1 MIKDFT
7 PRLYQEAILAT
18 AASRNTLIVLPTG
31 LGKTNIFLM
40 LAAHRLGLYPES
52 KILLI
57 GPTRPLIDQYLEVF
71 RSHFEIGS
79 GKMAVLT
86 GLVSP
91 DKRTGLWN
99 GARIIFSTP
108 QGLENDIISGKIRLD
123 DVSLV
128 GFDEAHR
135 AVGDYS
141 YVWIAKKYS
150 REAKFPRIVGM
161 TASPGSD
168 LEKITEVCRNLM
180 IEEVEVRVESDS
192 DVSPYIQ
199 EIDVDYVKVDLPES
213 FLEVGRLLKECI
225 KSKLDAVRKFGY
237 IGSGFALAKSELLK
251 LQASLHSQLAG
262 GSRDFAILRSV
273 SLLAEAMKA
282 SHALELLESQ
292 GIAPLQKYF
301 SRLQEEGK
309 TSRVKALK
317 NLLADGNFRAAM
329 EKVKALYDGKV
340 EHPKLDELKR
350 IVGSGLKSGVS
361 KIIVFSQ
368 YRDSSLK
375 IKDVLDSV
383 SGVASE
389 IFVGQAKKEET
400 GLSQKEQKAMLDRFR
415 NGEFNVLVATS
426 IGEEGLDIV
435 KVDLVVFYEPV
446 PSAIRSIQ
454 RRGRTGRQ
462 ERGRVVVLIAR
473 NTRDEAFRWVAH
485 HKEKRM
491 HRILKGL
498 KGKLRLNKD
507 DANKENSVERA
518 GNKRENN
525 GVKVF
530 ADYREKG
537 PVAKELSDSGVSV
550 ELKTL
555 DVGDYVCS
563 SRAAV
568 EVKTAEDFV
577 NSIVDG
583 RLLHQLNELKR
594 GYEKPVVIIE
604 GTDDIY
610 SVRGVHPNAIRGML
624 ATIAVSYGI
633 PIIKTKDSI
642 ETAGIIAAIARREQ
656 ESSHE
661 GIQLHS
667 QKPST
672 LREQQEFIVSA
683 LPGVETAIARNL
695 LKKFGSVKGIV
706 NASSDELKEAEL
718 VGEKKASEIRRVVDS
733 GYDVV
738 DSFGK

>member
-18 AASRNTLIVLPTG
+18 AVKYNTLIVLPTG

-40 LAAHRLGLYPES
+40 LAAHRLKLYPES
-52 KILLI
+52 KVLLI

-71 RSHFEIGS
+71 KNHFEIS
-79 GKMAVLT
+79 ADRMAVLT
-86 GLVSP
+86 GLVRP
-91 DKRTGLWN
+91 EKRVELWKN
-99 GARIIFSTP
+99 ASIIFSTP
-108 QGLENDIISGKIRLD
+108 QGLENDVISGRIKLE
-123 DVSLV
+123 DVSLL

-141 YVWIAKKYS
+141 YVWLAKKYS
-150 REAKFPRIVGM
+150 NEAKFPRIVGM

-168 LEKITEVCRNLM
+168 LEKITEVCNNLM
-180 IEEVEVRVESDS
+180 IEEIEVRTEADS

-199 EIDVDYVKVDLPES
+199 EIDIDYVKVELPER
-213 FLEVGRLLKECI
+213 FLEVGRLIKECI
-225 KSKLDAVRKFGY
+225 KSKLDAVKKFGY
-237 IGSGFALAKSELLK
+237 MGSSFALSKSELLK
-251 LQASLHSQLAG
+251 LQASLHSQLAR
-262 GSRDFAILRSV
+262 GSKDFSLLRSV

-292 GIAPLQKYF
+292 GITQLQKYF
-301 SRLQEEGK
+301 QRLMEEGK

-329 EKVKALYDGKV
+329 AKAQKLYEEKV

-350 IVGSGLKSGVS
+350 IVSTEIKSGAE

-368 YRDSSLK
+368 YRDSALK
-375 IKDVLDSV
+375 IKEVLDSL
-383 SGVASE
+383 SGIGSE
-389 IFVGQAKKEET
+389 IFVGQAKKEDT

-415 NGEFNVLVATS
+415 DGNFNVLIATS

-435 KVDLVVFYEPV
+435 KVDLVIFYEPL

-462 ERGRVVVLIAR
+462 EKGRVVVLIAR

-491 HRILKGL
+491 HRILNSL
-498 KGKLRLNKD
+498 KGKVRLNKG
-507 DANKENSVERA
+507 AEEKGKLMGYAEKKKEN
-518 GNKRENN
+518 GN
-525 GVKVF
+525 VKIF

-555 DVGDYVCS
+555 EIGDYVCS
-563 SRAAV
+563 SRVAV
-568 EVKTAEDFV
+568 EVKTTDDFV

-583 RLLHQLNELKR
+583 RLLQQLKELKR
-594 GYEKPVVIIE
+594 GYERPVVIIE
-604 GTDDIY
+604 GDADIY
-610 SVRGVHPNAIRGML
+610 SVRGVHPNAIRGMI

-633 PIIKTKDSI
+633 PIIKTRDSI
-642 ETAGIIAAIARREQ
+642 ETAGIITAIAKREQ
-656 ESSHE
+656 ENSSE
-661 GIQLHS
+661 EIQVHS

-672 LREQQEFIVSA
+672 LKEQQEFIVSA
-683 LPGVETAIARNL
+683 LPGVETTIARSL
-695 LKKFGSVKGIV
+695 LKRFGSVKGIV
-706 NASSDELKEAEL
+706 NASSGELKEAEL

-733 GYDVV
+733 GYE
-738 DSFGK
+738 SQ

>member
-1 MIKDFT
+1 MIKGFT

-18 AASRNTLIVLPTG
+18 AVSHNTLIVLPTG

-40 LAAHRLGLYPES
+40 LAAHRLRLHPES

-57 GPTRPLIDQYLEVF
+57 GPTKPLIDQYLEVF
-71 RSHFEIGS
+71 RKHFEIS
-79 GKMAVLT
+79 EDKMAVLT

-91 DKRTGLWN
+91 EKRKKLWN
-99 GARIIFSTP
+99 DAKIIFSTP

-123 DVSLV
+123 DVCLL

-141 YVWIAKKYS
+141 YVWIAKKYFS
-150 REAKFPRIVGM
+150 EGKFPRIVGM

-168 LEKITEVCRNLM
+168 LEKINEVCGNLM

-213 FLEVGRLLKECI
+213 FIEIGRLLKDCI
-225 KSKLDAVRKFGY
+225 KSKLDAVKKFGY
-237 IGSGFALAKSELLK
+237 ITGSFALSKTELLK
-251 LQASLHSQLAG
+251 LQASLHGRLAG
-262 GSRDFAILRSV
+262 GVKDFSLLRSV

-292 GIAPLQKYF
+292 GIAPLVKYLG
-301 SRLQEEGK
+301 RLQEEAK
-309 TSRVKALK
+309 TSKVKALK
-317 NLLADGNFRAAM
+317 NLLGDGNFTAAM
-329 EKVKALYDGKV
+329 YKVNALYNAKV

-350 IVGSGLKSGVS
+350 IVGSELKSGVS
-361 KIIVFSQ
+361 KVIVFNQ
-368 YRDSSLK
+368 YRDSALK
-375 IKDVLDSV
+375 IKDVLDTV
-383 SGVASE
+383 PGVCSE
-389 IFVGQAKKEET
+389 IFVGQAKKAET
-400 GLSQKEQKAMLDRFR
+400 GLSQKEQKAMIDRFR
-415 NGEFNVLVATS
+415 NGDFNVLIATS

-435 KVDLVVFYEPV
+435 KVDLVVFYEPI

-462 ERGRVVVLIAR
+462 EKGRVVVLIAR

-491 HRILKGL
+491 HRILNGL
-498 KGKLRLNKD
+498 KGKLRLNNGAEEKGKLMD
-507 DANKENSVERA
+507 YAEKKKENAS
-518 GNKRENN
+518 
-525 GVKVF
+525 VKVF

-555 DVGDYVCS
+555 EVGDYVCS
-563 SRAAV
+563 SRTAV
-568 EVKTAEDFV
+568 EVKKTDDFV

-583 RLLHQLNELKR
+583 RLLHQLKELKR
-594 GYEKPVVIIE
+594 NYEKPVVIIE

-610 SVRGVHPNAIRGML
+610 SVRGVHPNAIMGMI

-633 PIIKTKDSI
+633 PIIKTRDSI
-642 ETAGIIAAIARREQ
+642 ETAGMIAAIARREQ
-656 ESSHE
+656 EKGSE
-661 GIQLHS
+661 DIQIHNR
-667 QKPST
+667 KPVT
-672 LREQQEFIVSA
+672 LKEQQEFIVSA
-683 LPGVETAIARNL
+683 FPGVETTIARNL
-695 LKKFGSVKGIV
+695 LKRFGSVKGIV

-718 VGEKKASEIRRVVDS
+718 IGEKKASEIRRVVDS
-733 GYDVV
+733 EYKNDE
-738 DSFGK
+738 

>member
-18 AASRNTLIVLPTG
+18 AVSRNTLIVLPTG

-40 LAAHRLGLYPES
+40 LAAHRLRLYPES
-52 KILLI
+52 KILLL
-57 GPTRPLIDQYLEVF
+57 GPTKPLIDQYLEVF
-71 RSHFEIGS
+71 RNHFEIS
-79 GKMAVLT
+79 EDKMAVLT
-86 GLVSP
+86 GLVGP
-91 DKRTGLWN
+91 EKRAGLWN
-99 GARIIFSTP
+99 DAKVIFSTP
-108 QGLENDIISGKIRLD
+108 QGLENDIISGKVRLD
-123 DVSLV
+123 DVCLV

-141 YVWIAKKYS
+141 YVWIANKYS

-180 IEEVEVRVESDS
+180 IEEVEVRVDSDS

-213 FLEVGRLLKECI
+213 FVEVGRLLRECI
-225 KSKLDAVRKFGY
+225 KSKLDAVKKFGY
-237 IGSGFALAKSELLK
+237 ISGSFALTKTELLK

-262 GSRDFAILRSV
+262 GDRDFSLLRSV

-292 GIAPLQKYF
+292 GIAPLRKYF
-301 SRLQEEGK
+301 GRLQEEGK
-309 TSRVKALK
+309 TSKVKALK
-317 NLLADGNFRAAM
+317 NLLADGNFTAAVN
-329 EKVKALYDGKV
+329 KVGALYDAKV

-350 IVGSGLKSGVS
+350 IVLSELKSGVS
-361 KIIVFSQ
+361 KVIVFNQ
-368 YRDSSLK
+368 YRDSALK
-375 IKDVLDSV
+375 IKEVLDGV
-383 SGVASE
+383 PGVASE

-435 KVDLVVFYEPV
+435 KVDLVVFYEPI

-462 ERGRVVVLIAR
+462 EKGKVVVLIAR

-491 HRILKGL
+491 HRILKSL
-498 KGKLRLNKD
+498 KGKLRLNEGTDEKGKLMD
-507 DANKENSVERA
+507 YAEKKKENW
-518 GNKRENN
+518 N
-525 GVKVF
+525 VKVF

-555 DVGDYVCS
+555 EIGDYVCS

-568 EVKTAEDFV
+568 EVKKTADFV

-583 RLLHQLNELKR
+583 RLLHQLKELKR
-594 GYEKPVVIIE
+594 SYEKPVVIIE

-610 SVRGVHPNAIRGML
+610 SVRGVHPNAIRGMI

-633 PIIKTKDSI
+633 PIIKTRDSI

-656 ESSHE
+656 ENE
-661 GIQLHS
+661 KEEIQIHS

-683 LPGVETAIARNL
+683 LPGVETTIARNL
-695 LKKFGSVKGIV
+695 LKRFGSIKGIV
-706 NASSDELKEAEL
+706 NASCDELKEAEL
-718 VGEKKASEIRRVVDS
+718 IGEKKASEIRRVVDS
-733 GYDVV
+733 GYE
-738 DSFGK
+738 SQ

>member
-7 PRLYQEAILAT
+7 PRLYQETILAT
-18 AASRNTLIVLPTG
+18 AVRYNTLIVLPTG

-40 LAAHRLGLYPES
+40 LAAHRLKLYPDG

-71 RSHFEIGS
+71 RNHFDIGS
-79 GKMAVLT
+79 EKMAVLT

-91 DKRTGLWN
+91 EKRAGLWN
-99 GARIIFSTP
+99 AARIIFSTP
-108 QGLENDIISGKIRLD
+108 QGLENDIISGKIALD
-123 DVSLV
+123 NVSLV

-168 LEKITEVCRNLM
+168 LEKITEVCNNLM
-180 IEEVEVRVESDS
+180 IEEVEVRTESDS

-213 FLEVGRLLKECI
+213 FIEISRLLKECI
-225 KSKLDAVRKFGY
+225 KSKLDAVKKLGCISSSY
-237 IGSGFALAKSELLK
+237 ALTKSELLK
-251 LQASLHSQLAG
+251 LQAALHSQLAQ
-262 GSRDFAILRSV
+262 GSKDFIILRSV

-301 SRLQEEGK
+301 QRLQEEGK
-309 TSRVKALK
+309 VSKVKALK
-317 NLLADGNFRAAM
+317 NLLADGNFRVAM
-329 EKVKALYDGKV
+329 IKTKGLYESGV
-340 EHPKLDELKR
+340 EHPKLEELKG
-350 IVGSGLKSGVS
+350 IVGSGLKSGVE
-361 KIIVFSQ
+361 KVIVFSQ
-368 YRDSSLK
+368 YRDSALK
-375 IKDVLDSV
+375 IKEVLDSLPEV
-383 SGVASE
+383 SSA
-389 IFVGQAKKEET
+389 IFVGQAKKETT

-415 NGEFNVLVATS
+415 TGEFNVLIATS

-435 KVDLVVFYEPV
+435 KVDLVVFYEPI

-462 ERGRVVVLIAR
+462 EKGRVVVLIAR

-491 HRILKGL
+491 HRILTSL
-498 KGKLRLNKD
+498 KGKLRLNKGTEEKGKLMGY
-507 DANKENSVERA
+507 AEKKKEN
-518 GNKRENN
+518 GN
-525 GVKVF
+525 VKVF

-537 PVAKELSDSGVSV
+537 RVAKELSDSGVSV

-555 DVGDYVCS
+555 EIGDYVCS
-563 SRAAV
+563 SRVAV
-568 EVKTAEDFV
+568 EVKTTDDFV

-583 RLLHQLNELKR
+583 RLLQQLKELKR
-594 GYEKPVVIIE
+594 SYERPVVIIE
-604 GTDDIY
+604 GDGDIY
-610 SVRGVHPNAIRGML
+610 SVRGVHPNAIRGMI

-633 PIIKTKDSI
+633 PIIKTRDSV
-642 ETAGIIAAIARREQ
+642 ETAGIITAIARREQ
-656 ESSHE
+656 EGSGDE
-661 GIQLHS
+661 IQVHS
-667 QKPST
+667 QKPVT
-672 LREQQEFIVSA
+672 LKEQQEFIVSS
-683 LPGVETAIARNL
+683 LPGVETTIARNL
-695 LKKFGSVKGIV
+695 LKAFGSVKGIV
-706 NASSDELKEAEL
+706 NASEEKLKEAEL
-718 VGEKKASEIRRVVDS
+718 IGEKKAAEIRRVVDS
-733 GYDVV
+733 EY
-738 DSFGK
+738 KNQ

>member
-18 AASRNTLIVLPTG
+18 AVSHNTLIVLPTG

-40 LAAHRLGLYPES
+40 LAAHRLRLYPES

-57 GPTRPLIDQYLEVF
+57 GPTKPLIDQYLEVF
-71 RSHFEIGS
+71 RTNFDVSED
-79 GKMAVLT
+79 KMAVLT

-91 DKRTGLWN
+91 DKRAGLWN
-99 GARIIFSTP
+99 NARIVFSTP

-141 YVWIAKKYS
+141 YVWTAKRYS
-150 REAKFPRIVGM
+150 REAKLPRIVGM

-168 LEKITEVCRNLM
+168 LEKITEVCRNLL
-180 IEEVEVRVESDS
+180 IEEVEVRMESDS

-213 FLEVGRLLKECI
+213 FIDVGRLLKECI
-225 KSKLDAVRKFGY
+225 KSKLDAVKKFGY
-237 IGSGFALAKSELLK
+237 ISSGFALTKTELLK
-251 LQASLHSQLAG
+251 LQASLHGQLAG
-262 GSRDFAILRSV
+262 GSKDF
-273 SLLAEAMKA
+273 SLLRTARPDEILPEAMKA

-292 GIAPLQKYF
+292 GIATLRKYF
-301 SRLQEEGK
+301 GRLQEEGK
-309 TSRVKALK
+309 TSSVKALR
-317 NLLADGNFRAAM
+317 NLLVDRNFTAAVNM
-329 EKVKALYDGKV
+329 VNGLYDAKV

-350 IVGSGLKSGVS
+350 IVGSELKSGVS
-361 KIIVFSQ
+361 KIIVFNQ
-368 YRDSSLK
+368 YRDSALK
-375 IKDVLDSV
+375 IKEVLDSV
-383 SGVASE
+383 SGVESE

-400 GLSQKEQKAMLDRFR
+400 GLSQREQKAMLDRFR
-415 NGEFNVLVATS
+415 NGEFNVLIATS

-435 KVDLVVFYEPV
+435 KVDLVVFYEPI

-462 ERGRVVVLIAR
+462 EKGRVIVLIAS

-507 DANKENSVERA
+507 EADKGKLMEYAEKKKENV
-518 GNKRENN
+518 N
-525 GVKVF
+525 VKVF

-568 EVKTAEDFV
+568 EVKRTDDFV

-583 RLLHQLNELKR
+583 RLLHQLKELKR
-594 GYEKPVVIIE
+594 GYERPVVIIE

-610 SVRGVHPNAIRGML
+610 SVRGVHPNAIRGMM

-656 ESSHE
+656 ESE
-661 GIQLHS
+661 KEEIQVHS

-672 LREQQEFIVSA
+672 LKEQQEFIVSA
-683 LPGVETAIARNL
+683 LPGVETTIARNL
-695 LKKFGSVKGIV
+695 LKRFGSVKGIV

-718 VGEKKASEIRRVVDS
+718 IGEKKASEIRRVVDS
-733 GYDVV
+733 EYKD
-738 DSFGK
+738 D